1 MGDDY
6 EQCEE
11 CGQWKTTNRNVHNNR
26 IERHHIIEKSHATY
40 MINVPINFID
50 LCSQCHRLNRNAVH
64 KDRAVDLK
72 YKIELQE
79 KLQELFDK
87 DFYKLHQ
94 IKDKLEISK
103 SEAEK
108 LCRKLRV
115 YKEGYSSKELIY
127 HMMGDRNYLESEEY

>member
-1 MGDDY
+1 MGEY
-6 EQCEE
+6 AE
-11 CGQWKTTNRNVHNNR
+11 CHCCHRYGFTE
-26 IERHHIIEKSHATY
+26 IHHIIKRSHASYMRNIKINFLNLCPNCHRTGQNAVEKS
-40 MINVPINFID
+40 
-50 LCSQCHRLNRNAVH
+50 
-64 KDRAVDLK
+64 RAVDLK

-79 KLQELFDK
+79 KLQQLFDK

-108 LCRKLRV
+108 LCRKLKI
-115 YKEGYSSKELIY
+115 YKGGYSSKELIY